1 VKSAGSTRQPRKGQV
16 LLEFALVLPL
26 MFLLIV
32 NVVNFGGMLY
42 AWVTVSNAA
51 RTGAQYL
58 MMGGAT
64 VHATAPPTLSQVSA
78 LITADLIS
86 LPNRASAVVQVCTN
100 NNGEIVCSP
109 SGGTLP
115 SIPNDPENTLGAQ
128 GIYVLGTV
136 DVTYTYKPFI
146 SFWSFPGLGIN
157 LTLPPTAIHR
167 QAVMRLAHP

>member
-1 VKSAGSTRQPRKGQV
+1 MGQA

-26 MFLLIV
+26 MFLLII

-51 RTGAQYL
+51 RSGAQYL

-64 VHATAPPTLSQVSA
+64 VHGTLPPSLSEVSA

-86 LPNRASAVVQVCTN
+86 LPNRGSAVVQVCTN
-100 NNGEIVCSP
+100 NNNVAIACSP
-109 SGGTLP
+109 SGGSP
-115 SIPNDPENTLGAQ
+115 PNDPENTTSSSF
-128 GIYVLGTV
+128 YVLGTV
-136 DVTYTYKPFI
+136 DVTYTYQPFI
-146 SFWSFPGLGIN
+146 SFWSFPSLGIH
-157 LTLPPTAIHR
+157 LTLPPTTIHR